1 MSPES
6 ARIPIAPTHSRR
18 GPKLLIL
25 ASLAAAGL
33 LLMAACGTSLTM
45 PNFTIS
51 VYQGAD
57 ELGGSEVTIAEL
69 LEQDKPLVL
78 NFWAAL
84 CPPCR
89 AEMPDIQRMFERHGD
104 DVTIVG
110 VDLGP
115 FQLLGTREEGR
126 ALLEEMDVH
135 YPAGTTFDDAAVK
148 ELLILGMPTSIFLT
162 ADGEV
167 HRKWTGFLS
176 EEKLE
181 EFINEVLAAS

>member
-6 ARIPIAPTHSRR
+6 ARMPITPTQARR
-18 GPKLLIL
+18 GPKLLML
-25 ASLAAAGL
+25 AGLAAAGL
-33 LLMAACGTSLTM
+33 MLLAACGTSLAV

-57 ELGGSEVTIAEL
+57 ELGGDEVTIAEL
-69 LEQDKPLVL
+69 LKQDKPLVL

-89 AEMPDIQRMFERHGD
+89 AEMPDIQRVYERRGD

-126 ALLEEMDVH
+126 ALLEELDVH
-135 YPAGTTFDDAAVK
+135 YPAGTTFDEAAVK

-162 ADGEV
+162 ADGVV
-167 HRKWTGFLS
+167 HRKWTGFLN
-176 EEKLE
+176 EEKFE
-181 EFINEVLAAS
+181 EFIDAVLEAS